1 MNKSSSIFIFFS
13 LFVALSESFP
23 KMYLVETEA
32 GSKKNNTKD
41 VKPSGCLD
49 YDGSGKIFKD
59 GEIISPS
66 IKCVC
71 NSKKPSA
78 IKEKKCNWQTR
89 DWCDPAKSSDYSID
103 YCYEA
108 CMEECLD
115 LYLFNLNPDNTVWN
129 NSADNTK
136 LDEFQCFKLCS
147 RPRGNKEEGER
158 DMENYGCVD
167 NSDSGHI
174 YKHGEEL
181 VFDYEEVD
189 TFKCVCNTEKPS
201 AAAIMERK
209 CNWHFSTGSYM
220 EDDNEGYKLCTGKC
234 EGFLKFNK
242 SKCSKICSI
251 WKN

>member
-23 KMYLVETEA
+23 KQYLVETEG
-32 GSKKNNTKD
+32 GSKENNTKD
-41 VKPSGCLD
+41 VEPSGCLGQD
-49 YDGSGKIFKD
+49 ILAGSGKIFKD

-89 DWCDPAKSSDYSID
+89 DWCDPAKSSDYSIE

-115 LYLFNLNPDNTVWN
+115 LNLFNADNTV
-129 NSADNTK
+129 
-136 LDEFQCFKLCS
+136 LDEFECSKLCS
-147 RPRGNKEEGER
+147 KGNKEEAER
-158 DMENYGCVD
+158 DMENYGC
-167 NSDSGHI
+167 G
-174 YKHGEEL
+174 YFKHGEK
-181 VFDYEEVD
+181 FDGNEDD

-209 CNWHFSTGSYM
+209 CNWHYLIKSSM
-220 EDDNEGYKLCTGKC
+220 KKNERYEACAEKC
-234 EGFLKFNK
+234 EGNLKLKK
-242 SKCSKICSI
+242 SKCSKICSSL
-251 WKN
+251 KN

>member
-1 MNKSSSIFIFFS
+1 MNKSSAISIFFS
-13 LFVALSESFP
+13 LFVALSETFP
-23 KMYLVETEA
+23 KQYLVETVG
-32 GSKKNNTKD
+32 GSKENKTKD
-41 VKPSGCLD
+41 VETSGCLE

-78 IKEKKCNWQTR
+78 IKEKKCNWQSR

-108 CMEECLD
+108 CMQECQD
-115 LYLFNLNPDNTVWN
+115 LYLFNPDNYEH
-129 NSADNTK
+129 
-136 LDEFQCFKLCS
+136 DEFECFKLCS
-147 RPRGNKEEGER
+147 RGDKEEGDMIR
-158 DMENYGCVD
+158 VMENYGCVD
-167 NSDSGHI
+167 NSDSGYI
-174 YKHGEEL
+174 YKHGEK
-181 VFDYEEVD
+181 FDEDESD

-209 CNWHFSTGSYM
+209 CNWHFLVGSYV
-220 EDDNEGYKLCTGKC
+220 ENNDDNERYKACMVQC
-234 EGFLKFNK
+234 EGNLKINK

>member
-1 MNKSSSIFIFFS
+1 MNKSSSIFILFS

-23 KMYLVETEA
+23 KMYLVETEG
-32 GSKKNNTKD
+32 GSKENNTKD
-41 VKPSGCLD
+41 GCFD

-89 DWCDPAKSSDYSID
+89 DWCDPAKSSDYSIE

-115 LYLFNLNPDNTVWN
+115 LYLFNPNTVWYN
-129 NSADNTK
+129 NADNTE

-158 DMENYGCVD
+158 DMENYGC
-167 NSDSGHI
+167 G
-174 YKHGEEL
+174 YFKHGEK
-181 VFDYEEVD
+181 FDGNEDD
-189 TFKCVCNTEKPS
+189 TFMCVCNTEKPS

-209 CNWHFSTGSYM
+209 CNWHYLIKSSM
-220 EDDNEGYKLCTGKC
+220 KKNERYEACTEKC
-234 EGFLKFNK
+234 EGNLKLKK
-242 SKCSKICSI
+242 SKCSKICSSL
-251 WKN
+251 KN